1 MPELPEVE
9 VVRRALTQIF
19 KDRPVILKVTWA
31 RPDLRFQLPLEVLR
45 AWKNA
50 RILKVERRAKYLL
63 IESSEGALVCHLGMT
78 GSFRLIRSEAEAKTH
93 DHVQFHFA
101 DGTTLV
107 FNDPRRFGFFLK
119 WPGGWE
125 KVSREEL
132 GVEPLSE
139 NFRAEDFKKILKGK
153 TASIKTVLMDQKNV
167 VGIGNIYASEVLF
180 RAGVRPS
187 RRASLV
193 TLAECRE
200 IVMHSKAILA
210 LAIEKG
216 GSSIRD
222 FHSPDLGEGSFQDAH
237 LVYDREGV
245 ACKQCRSKIKRT
257 VLGGRSTFWCPKCQ
271 T

>member
-19 KDRPVILKVTWA
+19 KERPVIQKVTWS
-31 RPDLRFQLPLEVLR
+31 RPDLRFALPLEVLR

-50 RILKVERRAKYLL
+50 QILKVERRAKYLF
-63 IESSEGALVCHLGMT
+63 IESSQGGLVCHLGMT
-78 GSFRLIRSEAEAKTH
+78 GSFRLVVSDAETKTH
-93 DHVQFHFA
+93 DHVRFHFA
-101 DGTTLV
+101 DGSALV

-125 KVSREEL
+125 KVSREVL

-139 NFRAEDFKKILKGK
+139 DFRAEEFKKLLKGK
-153 TASIKTVLMDQKNV
+153 SASIKTVLMDQKNV

-180 RAGVRPS
+180 RSGVRPS
-187 RRASLV
+187 RRAALV
-193 TLAECRE
+193 TLAECRQ
-200 IVMHSKAILA
+200 IVAHSKEILA
-210 LAIEKG
+210 QAIEKG

-222 FHSPDLGEGSFQDAH
+222 FHSPDLGEGSFQEAH

-245 ACKQCRSKIKRT
+245 PCSQCRTQIKRT

-271 T
+271 R